1 MKARVS
7 EKGQVT
13 IPKKLRERLGIRPG
27 EVLDFDDEAGRLVA
41 RKAGQRDPLDAVYG
55 VLKLRTSVDSNVLL
69 DVFVPDP
76 TFGPLSRDAL
86 RRCLSEGGLVACDVM
101 WAEVS
106 ATFSSSELA
115 ARTLETLG
123 VTFAPLDMKA
133 AALAGDA
140 WRSYRRRGGER
151 ERVSPT
157 LSSAH
162 TRDPGRIACLRAS
175 EAFTGALSRAY
186 ASSNRPRAE
195 VRAVTSET

>member
-1 MKARVS
+1 MITA
-7 EKGQVT
+7 
-13 IPKKLRERLGIRPG
+13 
-27 EVLDFDDEAGRLVA
+27 
-41 RKAGQRDPLDAVYG
+41 
-55 VLKLRTSVDSNVLL
+55 VDSNVLL

-86 RRCLSEGGLVACDVM
+86 RRCLSEGGLVACDVV

-106 ATFSSSELA
+106 ATFSSSDLA

-151 ERVSPT
+151 ERVIADF
-157 LSSAH
+157 LVGAH
-162 TRDPGRIACLRAS
+162 ARSQADRLLTRDRGFYRS
-175 EAFTGALSRAY
+175 AFSGLNLVEPTAR
-186 ASSNRPRAE
+186 
-195 VRAVTSET
+195 

>member
-1 MKARVS
+1 MI
-7 EKGQVT
+7 T
-13 IPKKLRERLGIRPG
+13 
-27 EVLDFDDEAGRLVA
+27 
-41 RKAGQRDPLDAVYG
+41 AVE
-55 VLKLRTSVDSNVLL
+55 SNVLL

-76 TFGPLSRDAL
+76 TFGPLSRDAS
-86 RRCLSEGGLVACDVM
+86 RRCPSEGGLVACDVV

-151 ERVSPT
+151 ERVIADF
-157 LSSAH
+157 LVGAH
-162 TRDPGRIACLRAS
+162 ARSQADGLLTRDRGFYRSAFSGLRLV
-175 EAFTGALSRAY
+175 EPTGA
-186 ASSNRPRAE
+186 E
-195 VRAVTSET
+195 VGAVTSDA